1 MYIKVSDDGIIEDVK
16 FNTFGCASAIAS
28 SSMATEMIKGQPI
41 DKALELT
48 NKAVVEALDGL
59 PPVKIHC
66 SVLAEEAVKAAVKD
80 YYDKKGIEYDPAEF
94 AGIQRE
100 IIKLKKEKDICILA
114 HCYQSP
120 EILEVADFVGD
131 SFALSV
137 EASKVNNK
145 TVIMCGVRFMA
156 ETVKI
161 LSPDKTVYLANP
173 DAGCPMAEMMDKEVI
188 SLVKEQY
195 PDYTVV
201 AYINTTSELKTI
213 CDVCVTSSSALKIC
227 KQIENKNILFIPD
240 CNLGDWISKQL
251 PEKNFKL
258 LSGGCPTHARM
269 GERDVKRAREAHPDA
284 LLLIHPECVP
294 DVVKH
299 ADYVGSTTGI
309 MNYAKESDAKE
320 FIIGT
325 ENSIVTHLQMSCP
338 DKMFYPLS
346 KDCVCHN
353 MKATTLVD
361 VLNCCKGIFGEEITL
376 DEETY
381 IGAKKCIDEMI
392 RLG

>member
-1 MYIKVSDDGIIEDVK
+1 
-16 FNTFGCASAIAS
+16 
-28 SSMATEMIKGQPI
+28 MIR
-41 DKALELT
+41 D
-48 NKAVVEALDGL
+48 
-59 PPVKIHC
+59 
-66 SVLAEEAVKAAVKD
+66 
-80 YYDKKGIEYDPAEF
+80 
-94 AGIQRE
+94 IQE
-100 IIKLKKEKDICILA
+100 QILKLKKEKDICILA

-120 EILEVADFVGD
+120 EILEIADFTGD

-137 EASKVNNK
+137 EASKVKNK

-161 LSPDKTVYLANP
+161 LSPEKKVILSNP
-173 DAGCPMAEMMDKEVI
+173 NAGCPMAEMMDRDVI
-188 SLVKEQY
+188 AQVKEQY
-195 PDYTVV
+195 PDYLVV

-213 CDVCVTSSSALKIC
+213 CDVCVTSSSALEIC
-227 KQIENKNILFIPD
+227 KKLDSDNILFIPD

-269 GERDVKRAREAHPDA
+269 SSNDVKKAKAAHPDA
-284 LLLIHPECVP
+284 LFLVHPECTP
-294 DVVKH
+294 DVVEL

-309 MNYAKESDAKE
+309 MNYAKNSDAKE

-325 ENSIVTHLQMSCP
+325 ENSIVAHLQLECP
-338 DKMFYPLS
+338 DKSFYPLS
-346 KDCVCHN
+346 KDCICHN

-361 VLNCCKGIFGEEITL
+361 VLNCCKGTFGEEIVL
-376 DEETY
+376 DEDTY